1 LIFCNIIIYDVS
13 GSGDDL
19 PKAFLTSAFVRQSL
33 CLPGARRVDYFDESV
48 PGFMLEVRS
57 SGGKTFYQRYR
68 DSRGRERQ
76 FKIGSARVLTVRQAR
91 IKARSILAG
100 AVLGNDPQKER
111 ELLREIPTLAQFARE
126 SYMPFAKSAKRSWQT
141 DETVLR
147 IHILPHLGRLALDQV
162 SSHRVAEL
170 LHHMREQQYASG
182 TTNRV
187 LVLLRY
193 MFNLAKKWGISGVS
207 NNPAAELKTAPD
219 VCRERFLTAEE
230 THRLL
235 KALDTDENQTA
246 ARSIKLLLLTGARRN
261 EITRARWEYIDW
273 QRKTLLVPC
282 SKSGRPRL
290 IQLNSAAL
298 ELLRSLPREAGNAFI
313 FPSPVTGR
321 PSASLHFPWTRI
333 RKRAGLTEFR
343 LHDLRHSFAS
353 FLVNK
358 GVSIYIVQ
366 GLLGHANV
374 RATQRYAP
382 LANETLSVAAE
393 LIPAV
398 ILPTQVLATLPDPPD
413 AA

>member
-1 LIFCNIIIYDVS
+1 
-13 GSGDDL
+13 L
-19 PKAFLTSAFVRQSL
+19 PKTNLTSAFVRQSI
-33 CLPGARRVDYFDESV
+33 CPAGARRVDYFDEDL

-76 FKIGSARVLTVRQAR
+76 FKIGSVRVLTVRQAR
-91 IKARSILAG
+91 TKARSILAE

-111 ELLREIPTLAQFARE
+111 ELLREIPTLAQFARD

-147 IHILPHLGRLALDQV
+147 IHILPRLGRLALDQV

-193 MFNLAKKWGISGVS
+193 MFNLAKKWGIAGVS

-219 VCRERFLTAEE
+219 VYRERFLTAKE

-235 KALDTDENQTA
+235 EAIDTDENQTA
-246 ARSIKLLLLTGARRN
+246 AQSIKLLLLSGARRN
-261 EITRARWEYIDW
+261 EITHAKWEYIDW
-273 QRKTLLVPC
+273 QKKTLLVPC

-298 ELLRSLPREAGNAFI
+298 EVLRSIPRQPDDVFI
-313 FPSPVTGR
+313 FASAVTGR
-321 PSASLHFPWTRI
+321 PSKSLHFPWTRI
-333 RKRAGLTEFR
+333 RKRAGLTGFR

-374 RATQRYAP
+374 RTTQRYAH
-382 LANETLSVAAE
+382 LANETLSHAAE
-393 LIPAV
+393 LIPSV
-398 ILPTQVLATLPDPPD
+398 VLPTQASATLPDEIS

>member
-1 LIFCNIIIYDVS
+1 
-13 GSGDDL
+13 
-19 PKAFLTSAFVRQSL
+19 
-33 CLPGARRVDYFDESV
+33 
-48 PGFMLEVRS
+48 MLEVRS

-91 IKARSILAG
+91 NKARSILAE
-100 AVLGNDPQKER
+100 AALGNDPQGQR
-111 ELLREIPTLAQFARE
+111 ELLRKIPTLAEFVRDSYLPFARN
-126 SYMPFAKSAKRSWQT
+126 AKRSWRT
-141 DETVLR
+141 DDTVLR
-147 IHILPHLGRLALDQV
+147 LHILPKLGRLALDEI
-162 SSHRVAEL
+162 SSQNIGEIVRR
-170 LHHMREQQYASG
+170 MQDNGYASG

-193 MFNLAKKWGISGVS
+193 VFNLAKKWGIASAQ

-219 VCRERFLTAEE
+219 VCRERFLKEE
-230 THRLL
+230 EIERLL
-235 KALDTDENQTA
+235 GALDADENKTA
-246 ARSIKLLLLTGARRN
+246 ARAIKLLILTGARRN
-261 EITRARWEYIDW
+261 EITQARWEYVDW
-273 QRKTLLVPC
+273 ERKTLLVPC

-298 ELLRSLPREAGNAFI
+298 DLLRSLPREPENAFI

-333 RKRAGLTEFR
+333 RKRAGLTDFR

-358 GVSIYIVQ
+358 GVSIYVVQ

-374 RATQRYAP
+374 RATQRYAH
-382 LANETLSVAAE
+382 LADETLSAASE
-393 LIPAV
+393 LIPSV
-398 ILPTQVLATLPDPPD
+398 LQSTQMSATLPGEIPG
-413 AA
+413 A

>member
-1 LIFCNIIIYDVS
+1 
-13 GSGDDL
+13 L
-19 PKAFLTSAFVRQSL
+19 PKAFLTPVFVRQSV
-33 CLPGARRVDYFDESV
+33 CPAGARRIDYFDEDL

-76 FKIGSARVLTVRQAR
+76 FKIGSTRALTVRQAR
-91 IKARSILAG
+91 SKARSILAE
-100 AVLGNDPQKER
+100 AVLGNDPQEQR
-111 ELLREIPTLAQFARE
+111 ELLRKIPTLAGFVRD
-126 SYMPFAKSAKRSWQT
+126 SYLPFAKNAKRSWRT
-141 DETVLR
+141 DEAILR
-147 IHILPHLGRLALDQV
+147 IHILPRLGRLALDQI
-162 SSHRVAEL
+162 SSAQVAEL
-170 LHHMREQQYASG
+170 LHDMREQQYASG

-193 MFNLAKKWGISGVS
+193 MFNLAKKWAISGVS

-246 ARSIKLLLLTGARRN
+246 AQSIKLLLLTGARRN
-261 EITRARWEYIDW
+261 EITRAKWEYIDW
-273 QRKTLLVPC
+273 QKKTLLVPC

-298 ELLRSLPREAGNAFI
+298 ELLRSLPREPGNAFI
-313 FPSPVTGR
+313 FPSPMTGR

-333 RKRAGLTEFR
+333 RKRAGLTGFR

-366 GLLGHANV
+366 GLLGHSNV
-374 RATQRYAP
+374 RATQRYAH
-382 LANETLSVAAE
+382 LANETLSDAAE
-393 LIPAV
+393 LIPSV
-398 ILPTQVLATLPDPPD
+398 VLPTQASATLPDEIQN

>member
-1 LIFCNIIIYDVS
+1 M
-13 GSGDDL
+13 GSL
-19 PKAFLTSAFVRQSL
+19 PKAILTSTFVRRSV
-33 CLPGARRVDYFDESV
+33 CPEGVRRIDYFDEGV
-48 PGFMLEVRS
+48 PGFLLEIRC

-91 IKARSILAG
+91 IKARNILAEV
-100 AVLGNDPQKER
+100 VLGKDPQKER
-111 ELLREIPTLAQFARE
+111 ELLREIPTLAQFVRA
-126 SYMPFAKSAKRSWQT
+126 SYLPFAKSAKRSWRT
-141 DETVLR
+141 DEAVLR
-147 IHILPHLGRLALDQV
+147 IHILPRLGRLALDQI
-162 SSHRVAEL
+162 SSQQVAEL
-170 LHHMREQQYASG
+170 LRHMQEQHYASG
-182 TTNRV
+182 TTNRI

-193 MFNLAKKWGISGVS
+193 IFNLAKKWGVACVS

-219 VCRERFLTAEE
+219 VCRERFLTVEE

-235 KALDTDENQTA
+235 KAIDTDENQTA
-246 ARSIKLLLLTGARRN
+246 AQSIKLLLLTGARRN
-261 EITRARWEYIDW
+261 EITQAKWEYVDW
-273 QRKTLLVPC
+273 QKKTLLVPC

-298 ELLRSLPREAGNAFI
+298 DLMRTLQREPGNAFI

-333 RKRAGLTEFR
+333 RKRAGLTGFR

-358 GVSIYIVQ
+358 GVSIYVVQ

-374 RATQRYAP
+374 RATQRYAH
-382 LANETLSVAAE
+382 LANETLSDAAE
-393 LIPAV
+393 LIPSV
-398 ILPTQVLATLPDPPD
+398 MLSTQASATFADQMPD

>member
-1 LIFCNIIIYDVS
+1 MDS
-13 GSGDDL
+13 L
-19 PKAFLTSAFVRQSL
+19 PKAILTSTFVRRSV
-33 CLPGARRVDYFDESV
+33 CPEGVRRIDYFDKDF
-48 PGFMLEVRS
+48 PGFLLEIRS

-76 FKIGSARVLTVRQAR
+76 FKIGSAPVLTVRQAR
-91 IKARSILAG
+91 IKARSILAEV
-100 AVLGNDPQKER
+100 VLGKDPQKER
-111 ELLREIPTLAQFARE
+111 ELLREIPTLAQFVRA
-126 SYMPFAKSAKRSWQT
+126 SYLPFAKSAKRSWRT
-141 DETVLR
+141 DEAVLR
-147 IHILPHLGRLALDQV
+147 IHILPRLGRLALDQI
-162 SSHRVAEL
+162 SSQQVAEL
-170 LHHMREQQYASG
+170 LRHMQEQHYASG

-193 MFNLAKKWGISGVS
+193 IFNLAKKWGIACVS
-207 NNPAAELKTAPD
+207 NNPAADLKTAPD

-235 KALDTDENQTA
+235 KAIDADENQIA
-246 ARSIKLLLLTGARRN
+246 AQSIKLLLLTGARRN
-261 EITRARWEYIDW
+261 EITQAKWEYVDW
-273 QRKTLLVPC
+273 QKKKLLVPC

-298 ELLRSLPREAGNAFI
+298 DLMHALPRERGNAFI

-333 RKRAGLTEFR
+333 RKRAGLNGFR

-358 GVSIYIVQ
+358 GVSIYVVQ

-374 RATQRYAP
+374 RATQRYAH
-382 LANETLSVAAE
+382 LANETLFDAAE
-393 LIPAV
+393 LIPRV
-398 ILPTQVLATLPDPPD
+398 VLSTQALATFADQIPD
-413 AA
+413 AV

>member
-1 LIFCNIIIYDVS
+1 
-13 GSGDDL
+13 
-19 PKAFLTSAFVRQSL
+19 
-33 CLPGARRVDYFDESV
+33 
-48 PGFMLEVRS
+48 MLEVRS

-91 IKARSILAG
+91 IKAQSILAG

-111 ELLREIPTLAQFARE
+111 ELLRAIPTLAQFARE
-126 SYMPFAKSAKRSWQT
+126 SYMPFAKSAKRSWRT

-147 IHILPHLGRLALDQV
+147 IHLLPRLGRVALDQI
-162 SSHRVAEL
+162 SSPQVAEL
-170 LHHMREQQYASG
+170 LHDMREQQYASG

-207 NNPAAELKTAPD
+207 NNPTAELKTAPD
-219 VCRERFLTAEE
+219 VCRERFLTPEE

-235 KALDTDENQTA
+235 KALETDENQTA
-246 ARSIKLLLLTGARRN
+246 AQSIKLLLLTGARRN
-261 EITRARWEYIDW
+261 EITQAKWEHIDW
-273 QRKTLLVPC
+273 QKKTLLVPC

-298 ELLRSLPREAGNAFI
+298 ELLRSLPRELGNAFI

-343 LHDLRHSFAS
+343 LHDLRHSYAS
-353 FLVNK
+353 FLVNN
-358 GVSIYIVQ
+358 GVSIYVVQ

-374 RATQRYAP
+374 RATQRYAH
-382 LANETLSVAAE
+382 LANETLSEAAE

-398 ILPTQVLATLPDPPD
+398 VLSTASTTLPDQISD